1 MYYYLDLKTGF
12 SEINIPVDVLV
23 SHIEKKLPLYYETI
37 VVDLLADIY
46 GCEVVKSFRPEIDG
60 ILVRG
65 KEIVAAVEVKM
76 GTISKADVRRFLEK
90 TRDIGD
96 RKIVVAKNEVL
107 ERGVESLTPS
117 KLLEMAG
124 AKN

>member
-65 KEIVAAVEVKM
+65 KEIVATVEVK
-76 GTISKADVRRFLEK
+76 IRNNK
-90 TRDIGD
+90 
-96 RKIVVAKNEVL
+96 
-107 ERGVESLTPS
+107 
-117 KLLEMAG
+117 
-124 AKN
+124 